1 MSGFIIGLTGGVA
14 SGKSEL
20 TRRFQALGVHV
31 ADADVAAREVVEPG
45 QPALAAIVARF
56 GHGVLQADGG
66 LDRRQL
72 RERIFAD
79 PAARQALEAIT
90 HPAIRAA
97 LETQCRAAPGP
108 YAIAAI
114 PLLAEAGVSAV
125 GPEVPG
131 AEAPGR
137 GGMTGAGP
145 TGSTG
150 STAGILAGVG
160 AVYPWLDRI
169 LVVDTPEAVQHARL
183 MRRDGV
189 DEALASRMIAAQAS
203 RATRLSI
210 ADDVVVNDGAPD
222 HLDAR
227 VAELDALYR
236 QLAR

>member
-31 ADADVAAREVVEPG
+31 ADADVVAREVVAPG
-45 QPALAAIVARF
+45 QPALAAIARHF
-56 GHGVLQADGG
+56 GNGVLQADGS

-79 PAARQALEAIT
+79 PAERQALEAIT

-97 LETQCRAAPGP
+97 LEAQCRQAPGP
-108 YAIAAI
+108 YAIAAV
-114 PLLAEAGVSAV
+114 PLLAEAG
-125 GPEVPG
+125 
-131 AEAPGR
+131 GR
-137 GGMTGAGP
+137 TG
-145 TGSTG
+145 
-150 STAGILAGVG
+150 
-160 AVYPWLDRI
+160 YPWLDRI

-203 RATRLSI
+203 RAARLAI
-210 ADDVVVNDGAPD
+210 ADDVVVNDGAPE

-227 VAELDALYR
+227 VAELDARYR
-236 QLAR
+236 VLAAAAGSLAG